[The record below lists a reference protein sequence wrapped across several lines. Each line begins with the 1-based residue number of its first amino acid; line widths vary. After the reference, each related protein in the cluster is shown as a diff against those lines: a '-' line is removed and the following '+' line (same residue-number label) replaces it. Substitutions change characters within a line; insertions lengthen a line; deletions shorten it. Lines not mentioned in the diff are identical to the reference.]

1 MEVLF
6 YHGQW
11 LAILHFHR
19 RDLLQQEQRANKV
32 NIYFGLEKINNFL
45 MELAQSC
52 KNPLKGFG
60 RSQKWVVSD
69 QGREGPWWP
78 GETSFLP
85 RML

>member
-1 MEVLF
+1 
-6 YHGQW
+6 
-11 LAILHFHR
+11 
-19 RDLLQQEQRANKV
+19 
-32 NIYFGLEKINNFL
+32 
-45 MELAQSC
+45 MELVQSC

-60 RSQKWVVSD
+60 RSLKWVVSD